1 MIPDPAIVKEYGL
14 AIFLVVTIVGLFT
27 YLLKTIIKQW
37 TDQSTS
43 FTAIIQNHLAH
54 STQAMNDTCKILTD
68 MKKQI
73 TNGISDSKEAHR
85 EEHDEHDEILKEIKS
100 K

>member
-1 MIPDPAIVKEYGL
+1 MLPDFNILREYGL
-14 AIFLVVTIVGLFT
+14 AIFLVLVIVGLFT

-37 TDQSTS
+37 TEQSLTFTS
-43 FTAIIQNHLAH
+43 IIQNHLTH

-68 MKKQI
+68 MKGQL
-73 TNGISDSKEAHR
+73 NNAEEAHR
-85 EEHDEHDEILKEIKS
+85 RERTEHEDILREVKS